1 MSSILDYYKYATLAT
16 AAYVRMGTEPLT
28 GQHALFGIGPLQR
41 VDMQSLRFASNTVLN
56 LRIGFLLPEN
66 AL

>member
-41 VDMQSLRFASNTVLN
+41 VDMQSLLRKLSAVLS
-56 LRIGFLLPEN
+56 LRRPFLMLET